1 MAQVITAAEAVA
13 RIPDGATLGVSGL
26 GLCGWAEEAGTAIE
40 TSFLDGGHPRDLTL
54 VHGAG
59 IGNALG
65 AGTHHLGHEGLV
77 AKWFGAHT
85 GVAPGMAHLIE
96 ENQCQAYCI

>member
-26 GLCGWAEEAGTAIE
+26 GLCGWAEEVGTAIE

-65 AGTHHLGHEGLV
+65 AGTHHLALIVANQGAPMSAEVVIESLEYRLV
-77 AKWFGAHT
+77 A
-85 GVAPGMAHLIE
+85 
-96 ENQCQAYCI
+96 